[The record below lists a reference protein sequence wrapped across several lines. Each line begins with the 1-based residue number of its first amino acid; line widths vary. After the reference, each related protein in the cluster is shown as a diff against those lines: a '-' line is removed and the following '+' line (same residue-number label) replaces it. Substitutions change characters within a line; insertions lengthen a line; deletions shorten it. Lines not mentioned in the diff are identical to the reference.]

1 VSPDYEAAL
10 KADTLKG
17 KRFGVLREAMG
28 YHPGVDASVERAIV
42 TLKAAG
48 ADVVDVTI
56 PGHGRWSGPENEVLL
71 YEFKD
76 GLNAYLRKSGA
87 PQASLEALIAWNRA
101 NAARAMPFFGQEL
114 FEQAQAKGPLTDA
127 AYLKARDAARR
138 LAGQEG
144 LLAALEA
151 GRLDAV
157 IAPST
162 GPAWPT
168 DHVLGD
174 HFTGAGYGVAA
185 VAGTPSLTV
194 PAGEVQGLP
203 VGITFMSRPYTEA
216 ELLGFGFAFEQ
227 ATKARS
233 APQFKATI
241 EE

>member
-1 VSPDYEAAL
+1 
-10 KADTLKG
+10 
-17 KRFGVLREAMG
+17 
-28 YHPGVDASVERAIV
+28 
-42 TLKAAG
+42 
-48 ADVVDVTI
+48 
-56 PGHGRWSGPENEVLL
+56 
-71 YEFKD
+71 
-76 GLNAYLRKSGA
+76 
-87 PQASLEALIAWNRA
+87 
-101 NAARAMPFFGQEL
+101 MPFFGQEL

-127 AYLKARDAARR
+127 AYLKAREAAKR
-138 LAGQEG
+138 LAGKEG

-151 GRLDAV
+151 NKLDAI

-194 PAGEVQGLP
+194 PAGEAQGLP
-203 VGITFMSRPYTEA
+203 LGLTFMGRPYTEA

-227 ATKARS
+227 ATKART
-233 APQFKATI
+233 APQFRPTI